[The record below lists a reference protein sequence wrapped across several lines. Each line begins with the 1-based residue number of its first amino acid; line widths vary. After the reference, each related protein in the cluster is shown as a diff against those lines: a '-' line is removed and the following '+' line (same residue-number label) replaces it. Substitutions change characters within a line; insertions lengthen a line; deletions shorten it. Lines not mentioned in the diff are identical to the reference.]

1 MSRAA
6 AERQCR
12 FGNPP
17 AGIHLL
23 VISSPKSGRVLRG
36 DRGININY
44 HMPPPRRLSASGYD
58 CRIVRRASSASNTAN
73 GYYWSATARDAS
85 YVHNMNFNTSNVN
98 GNNWNQPGNGF
109 SVRLFAEASAVVTT
123 ISF

>member
-17 AGIHLL
+17 AGPKHLL

-85 YVHNMNFNTSNVN
+85 YVHFMSFNTSYVY
-98 GNNWNQPGNGF
+98 GNIWNPPGTGF
-109 SVRLFAEASAVVTT
+109 SVRLFKDR
-123 ISF
+123 